1 MAEYAGLES
10 LVNIYFFPSLEGSK
24 SSRFPADM
32 FEVIFSGDIA
42 AIAIGEML
50 ASSNMDTSNN
60 GVVVLFL

>member
-10 LVNIYFFPSLEGSK
+10 LVNIYFFPSSEGSK
-24 SSRFPADM
+24 SSRFPVNM
-32 FEVIFSGDIA
+32 FDVIFSGDIA

-50 ASSNMDTSNN
+50 AISNTDTRNN